1 MVDDD
6 EESGGYAI
14 GRRIYE
20 KQEIDVRYSLIS
32 TNGIIICKRIIA
44 TKLAIKYNYTFHNK
58 DSILGGRKRRCNV
71 QEGSKV

>member
-20 KQEIDVRYSLIS
+20 KQEIDVRDQIERYIIS
-32 TNGIIICKRIIA
+32 
-44 TKLAIKYNYTFHNK
+44 
-58 DSILGGRKRRCNV
+58 SI
-71 QEGSKV
+71 

>member
-32 TNGIIICKRIIA
+32 TNGIIICK
-44 TKLAIKYNYTFHNK
+44 KLAKKYNYTFHNK

>member
-20 KQEIDVRYSLIS
+20 KQEIDVRYSTCLWLKWCNTSYLIM
-32 TNGIIICKRIIA
+32 I
-44 TKLAIKYNYTFHNK
+44 FQP
-58 DSILGGRKRRCNV
+58 IL
-71 QEGSKV
+71 

>member
-20 KQEIDVRYSLIS
+20 KQEIDVRYFLIS
-32 TNGIIICKRIIA
+32 TNRIIIW
-44 TKLAIKYNYTFHNK
+44 LAEKYNYTFHNK